1 MGIRFNKMK
10 ITKQDVEAFFNTT
23 FIVTLLLT
31 AGLSALNLRG
41 VVPLEQSYK
50 NTLGTILGI
59 AAILS
64 IIYIVHKAVKQS
76 K

>member
-1 MGIRFNKMK
+1 MGIKFNKPK
-10 ITKQDVEAFFNTT
+10 INKEEVEAFFNTS

-41 VVPLEQSYK
+41 IVSLDQSYRSV
-50 NTLGTILGI
+50 LGSILGI
-59 AAILS
+59 AVVLS
-64 IIYIVHKAVKQS
+64 IILIVHKAVKQS